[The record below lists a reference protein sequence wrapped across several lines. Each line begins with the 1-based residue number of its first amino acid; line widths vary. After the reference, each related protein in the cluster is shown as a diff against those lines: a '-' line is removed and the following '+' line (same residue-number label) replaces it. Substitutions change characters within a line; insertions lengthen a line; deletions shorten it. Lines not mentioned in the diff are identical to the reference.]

1 MQIVK
6 WALQLLTLEA
16 MDNKTRTDGIVEAV
30 NPATIRVR
38 ILDKQEC
45 KDCKAAAA
53 CHSSNGKGKV
63 VEVPVEAI
71 LSSSYKVGDRVVVGT
86 TTSVGLRA
94 VALGFGLPLALLL
107 LSVGIVWATLH
118 DDAAAALAGLIV
130 LVPYYLILYVL
141 RGKLLKAF
149 KLDIE

>member
-1 MQIVK
+1 M
-6 WALQLLTLEA
+6 
-16 MDNKTRTDGIVEAV
+16 
-30 NPATIRVR
+30 
-38 ILDKQEC
+38 
-45 KDCKAAAA
+45 
-53 CHSSNGKGKV
+53 

-118 DDAAAALAGLIV
+118 DDAAAALAGLVV